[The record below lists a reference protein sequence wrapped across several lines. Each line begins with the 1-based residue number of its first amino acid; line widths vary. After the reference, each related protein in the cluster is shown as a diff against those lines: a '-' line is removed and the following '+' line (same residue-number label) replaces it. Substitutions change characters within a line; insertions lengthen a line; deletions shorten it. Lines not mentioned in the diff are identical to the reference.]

1 MEESKR
7 IEVLNDMSIES
18 YDRYFEELAEE
29 KAITEDEL
37 ELVQRLPIEIKMA
50 AYGTAIL
57 ACDKC
62 TDEAREYARGLLQ
75 GVV

>member
-7 IEVLNDMSIES
+7 IEALNDMSIES

-29 KAITEDEL
+29 KVIAKEDL
-37 ELVQRLPIEIKMA
+37 DAVNRLPIGIKMA

-75 GVV
+75 GIV

>member
-7 IEVLNDMSIES
+7 IEALNDMSIES

-29 KAITEDEL
+29 KVITKEDL
-37 ELVQRLPIEIKMA
+37 DAVNRLPIEIKMA

-62 TDEAREYARGLLQ
+62 TDEAREYARRLLQ
-75 GVV
+75 RLV